1 MFFLFGLIF
10 VLIGI
15 TFYVLSINDEKKER
29 EKRDKRRER
38 TFYVKEIKKKYP
50 NAFEAYW
57 GKADLANSV
66 IKNYSTR
73 RLSES
78 SYDWSYEMWDILEK
92 DIQQKRDEEQQKKLN
107 DLFFELKR
115 REELLRQTNPT
126 AYEKYKT
133 DITLEDINIE
143 NKLDSTF
150 KNRHLPVNLP

>member
-1 MFFLFGLIF
+1 MILFFYGLIP
-10 VLIGI
+10 VLIVI
-15 TFYVLSINDEKKER
+15 IFYAISVNDKKMER

-38 TFYVKEIKKKYP
+38 TFYVKEIKRKYP

-78 SYDWSYEMWDILEK
+78 SYDWSYEMWDVLEK
-92 DIQQKRDEEQQKKLN
+92 DIQQKRDEVQQKKMN

-115 REELLRQTNPT
+115 REE
-126 AYEKYKT
+126 
-133 DITLEDINIE
+133 
-143 NKLDSTF
+143 
-150 KNRHLPVNLP
+150 